1 MRVGGNDGNQK
12 KAESHL
18 RRSES
23 TQGAPGVLGGLFGVQ
38 EGAVGSQEVAG
49 KWRCMNDFSQKVED
63 FSRFFE
69 IGSFRSWRRR
79 RWSRLAERSPK
90 PVSPTKT
97 DKGKWVSDDTWKIR
111 RFSRRTPRPGYWPV
125 THPGAPWV
133 DSDRR
138 RWDSAFFGFPP
149 FPPTRTPHPTTPC
162 TLRTLDH
169 RPDSERQPQPLFFH
183 LARKTP
189 RFWYTLKSGPVGGR
203 DSAVARPLQ
212 DTGP

>member
-1 MRVGGNDGNQK
+1 MRVGGNGGNPK

-23 TQGAPGVLGGLFGVQ
+23 TQGAPGVQGGLFGVQ

-69 IGSFRSWRRR
+69 IGSFRPWRRR

-97 DKGKWVSDDTWKIR
+97 DKGKWVSDDTRKIR
-111 RFSRRTPRPGYWPV
+111 RFSRRTSRPGYWPV
-125 THPGAPWV
+125 THPGPSGIPW
-133 DSDRR
+133 
-138 RWDSAFFGFPP
+138 
-149 FPPTRTPHPTTPC
+149 TPKGSYLTFTGGYGSQNWSIAVRAQSVLTT
-162 TLRTLDH
+162 
-169 RPDSERQPQPLFFH
+169 SERTVL
-183 LARKTP
+183 
-189 RFWYTLKSGPVGGR
+189 
-203 DSAVARPLQ
+203 
-212 DTGP
+212 

>member
-1 MRVGGNDGNQK
+1 MWVRVGGNDGNQK

-69 IGSFRSWRRR
+69 IGSFRPWRRR

-90 PVSPTKT
+90 PVFPIKT
-97 DKGKWVSDDTWKIR
+97 DKRKWVSNKTRKIR
-111 RFSRRTPRPGYWPV
+111 RFSRRMSLELDFDFTQWNPTDTWPRNRCGRAQLGLLPSFADSLRL
-125 THPGAPWV
+125 GA
-133 DSDRR
+133 D
-138 RWDSAFFGFPP
+138 
-149 FPPTRTPHPTTPC
+149 
-162 TLRTLDH
+162 L
-169 RPDSERQPQPLFFH
+169 
-183 LARKTP
+183 
-189 RFWYTLKSGPVGGR
+189 
-203 DSAVARPLQ
+203 
-212 DTGP
+212 

>member
-1 MRVGGNDGNQK
+1 MTDGVVGCGVRVGGNDGNPK

-23 TQGAPGVLGGLFGVQ
+23 TQGAPGVQGGLFGVQ

-69 IGSFRSWRRR
+69 IGSFRPWRRR

-97 DKGKWVSDDTWKIR
+97 DKGKWVSDDTRKIR
-111 RFSRRTPRPGYWPV
+111 RFSRRTCPPGYWPV
-125 THPGAPWV
+125 THPGLAV
-133 DSDRR
+133 HTISRTR
-138 RWDSAFFGFPP
+138 PP
-149 FPPTRTPHPTTPC
+149 KWYNQLQGVV
-162 TLRTLDH
+162 LRVPRVHNLSMKDH
-169 RPDSERQPQPLFFH
+169 FLR
-183 LARKTP
+183 
-189 RFWYTLKSGPVGGR
+189 
-203 DSAVARPLQ
+203 
-212 DTGP
+212 

>member
-1 MRVGGNDGNQK
+1 MYGVVGCGVRVGGNDGNPK

-23 TQGAPGVLGGLFGVQ
+23 TQGAPGVQGGLFGVQ

-69 IGSFRSWRRR
+69 IGSFRPWRRR

-97 DKGKWVSDDTWKIR
+97 EKGKWVSDDTWKIR
-111 RFSRRTPRPGYWPV
+111 RFSRFWICGPRLLNVATGGVWDLSVPV
-125 THPGAPWV
+125 SYTHLTLPTIRWV
-133 DSDRR
+133 
-138 RWDSAFFGFPP
+138 
-149 FPPTRTPHPTTPC
+149 
-162 TLRTLDH
+162 
-169 RPDSERQPQPLFFH
+169 
-183 LARKTP
+183 
-189 RFWYTLKSGPVGGR
+189 
-203 DSAVARPLQ
+203 
-212 DTGP
+212 

>member
-1 MRVGGNDGNQK
+1 MRVGGNGGNPK

-23 TQGAPGVLGGLFGVQ
+23 TQGAPGVQGGLFGVQ

-69 IGSFRSWRRR
+69 IGSFRPWRRR

-97 DKGKWVSDDTWKIR
+97 DKGKWVSDDTRKIR
-111 RFSRRTPRPGYWPV
+111 RFSRRTSPPGYWPV
-125 THPGAPWV
+125 TRLGTALEH
-133 DSDRR
+133 SLLDR
-138 RWDSAFFGFPP
+138 SQGSSIGGFQKTASNFFKILG
-149 FPPTRTPHPTTPC
+149 
-162 TLRTLDH
+162 
-169 RPDSERQPQPLFFH
+169 SS
-183 LARKTP
+183 
-189 RFWYTLKSGPVGGR
+189 KS
-203 DSAVARPLQ
+203 
-212 DTGP
+212 